1 MLDKVLRRMRREN
14 TLDYFDFMVKIT
26 SALHQSG
33 VQSTLANTTTA
44 HRTATHI
51 TTAHRTAETQLLL
64 GERRA
69 VMEEFLARHHPR
81 LLQEFQSGS
90 LDFGEDVAERAE
102 QTSTADITA
111 ELLAS
116 RRRGEGSTNN
126 VLLTE
131 DTLYDTAAA
140 PNGFKKSA
148 VRRDDEELGLDTI
161 LTRVVE
167 DGEVELEGEVAH
179 QTRCLTRL

>member
-1 MLDKVLRRMRREN
+1 MRREN

-33 VQSTLANTTTA
+33 IQSLAGATTA
-44 HRTATHI
+44 HRT
-51 TTAHRTAETQLLL
+51 TAHIATAHAETQLLL

-69 VMEEFLARHHPR
+69 VMEEFLTRSHTR
-81 LLQEFQSGS
+81 LFEEFQSGT

-102 QTSTADITA
+102 QTRATDITA

-116 RRRGEGSTNN
+116 RRRGERSTND
-126 VLLTE
+126 VLLAQY
-131 DTLYDTAAA
+131 TLDDTAGTT
-140 PNGFKKSA
+140 NGLKEPR
-148 VRRDDEELGLDTI
+148 VRRDDEELGRDQ
-161 LTRVVE
+161 LTSVVV
-167 DGEVELEGEVAH
+167 DGEVELEGKVAH